1 MSKVLAID
9 LGGTQLRAGL
19 CDAATASAAVE
30 HIGAWPAPKGLDSFR
45 ETIARL
51 AEEHGAVRLGISV
64 PGTARGTRCQWI
76 PNLPWLDG
84 VDLAGLFPNL
94 SIGLG
99 QDAQLALLAEV
110 SAGAAKGLSD
120 AILVAIGTGIG
131 SAVLSGSRIV
141 RGGQG
146 AACSFGW
153 ACADL
158 DDEGRDRDGWLERQ
172 ASGRALD
179 RIGKFAG
186 FSDGHGLVA
195 AARTQNATALS
206 ALERPARALGVTLAT
221 AVALLDP
228 QAVILAGGVAEA
240 ADVLVPLVRTA
251 MERQLPPHL
260 RGVRIEMGDF
270 GKDASLVGAAFA
282 GARGQQWDE
291 IR

>member
-1 MSKVLAID
+1 MSKVLAVD
-9 LGGTQLRAGL
+9 LGGTQLRAGFS
-19 CDAATASAAVE
+19 DAPAVVE
-30 HIGAWPAPKGLDSFR
+30 HIGAWPAPPGLDDFR
-45 ETIARL
+45 ATVARL
-51 AEEHGAVRLGISV
+51 LREHGAERLGVSV
-64 PGTARGTRCQWI
+64 PGTTRGTRCLWI

-84 VDLAGLFPNL
+84 VDLAELFPSL
-94 SIGLG
+94 KIGLG
-99 QDAQLALLAEV
+99 QDAQLALLAEA
-110 SAGAAKGLSD
+110 SAGTAEGMSD

-141 RGGQG
+141 RGAQG

-158 DDEGRDRDGWLERQ
+158 EDEGHDRDGWLERQ
-172 ASGRALD
+172 AAGRALD
-179 RIGKFAG
+179 TLGQKAG
-186 FSDGHGLVA
+186 FGDGRGLVE
-195 AARTQNATALS
+195 AARAGNTNAVA
-206 ALERPARALGVTLAT
+206 ALERPAMALGISLAT
-221 AVALLDP
+221 VVALLDP

-240 ADVLVPLVRTA
+240 ADVLVPMVRRA

-260 RGVRIEMGDF
+260 RGVRIEAGAF

>member
-1 MSKVLAID
+1 MSKILAID

-19 CDAATASAAVE
+19 ADCSNPAGVE
-30 HIGAWPAPKGLDSFR
+30 QVGAWPAPKGIDEFR
-45 ETIARL
+45 GKLSGLVETPGISRM
-51 AEEHGAVRLGISV
+51 GISV
-64 PGTARGTRCQWI
+64 PGTADGTRCQWI
-76 PNLPWLDG
+76 PNLPFLDG
-84 VDLAGLFPNL
+84 VDLAELFPDVE
-94 SIGLG
+94 IGLG
-99 QDAQLALLAEV
+99 QDAQLALLAEAT
-110 SAGAAKGLSD
+110 AGAAQRMTD

-141 RGGQG
+141 RGAHG

-158 DDEGRDRDGWLERQ
+158 ADAGNDRDGWLERQ

-179 RIGKFAG
+179 ALGRQAG
-186 FSDGHGLVA
+186 FGDGRGLVA
-195 AARTQNATALS
+195 AAREGEAKALS
-206 ALERPARALGVTLAT
+206 ALAHPTRALGIGLAT

-240 ADVLVPLVRTA
+240 ADVLVPMVREA

-260 RGVRIEMGDF
+260 RRVRMEKGTF
-270 GKDASLVGAAFA
+270 GPNASLVGAAFA
-282 GARGQQWDE
+282 GARGQKWDE

>member
-19 CDAATASAAVE
+19 CDAAAPAAVE
-30 HIGAWPAPKGLDSFR
+30 HVGAWPAPDGLDGFC

-51 AEEHGAVRLGISV
+51 AREHGAEQLGVSV
-64 PGTARGTRCQWI
+64 PGTARGTRCLWI
-76 PNLPWLDG
+76 PNLPWLDS
-84 VDLAGLFPNL
+84 VELAGLFPDL
-94 SIGLG
+94 TIGLG
-99 QDAQLALLAEV
+99 QDAQLALLAEA

-131 SAVLSGSRIV
+131 SAVLSGSRII

-158 DDEGRDRDGWLERQ
+158 DDDGHDRNGWLERQ

-179 RIGKFAG
+179 AIGQKAG
-186 FSDGHGLVA
+186 FGDGRRLVA
-195 AARTQNATALS
+195 AARAGNADARGALVK
-206 ALERPARALGVTLAT
+206 PAKALGVSLAT

-240 ADVLVPLVRTA
+240 TDMLVPMVRTA
-251 MERQLPPHL
+251 MARQLPPHL
-260 RGVRIEMGDF
+260 RGVRIGAGAF

>member
-19 CDAATASAAVE
+19 CEDAAPAAVE
-30 HIGAWPAPKGLDSFR
+30 HIGAWPAPKGLDGFR
-45 ETIARL
+45 EAISGL
-51 AEEHGAVRLGISV
+51 AGEHGAERLGVSV
-64 PGTARGTRCQWI
+64 PGTAHGTRCLWI

-84 VDLAGLFPNL
+84 VDLAELFPDL
-94 SIGLG
+94 TIGLG
-99 QDAQLALLAEV
+99 QDAQLALLAEA

-120 AILVAIGTGIG
+120 AMLVAIGTGIG

-141 RGGQG
+141 RGGRG

-179 RIGKFAG
+179 ALGRQAG
-186 FSDGHGLVA
+186 FGDGRGLVA
-195 AARTQNATALS
+195 VARAGNANALG
-206 ALERPARALGVTLAT
+206 ALARPAKALGVSLAT

-240 ADVLVPLVRTA
+240 ADVLVPMVRTA
-251 MERQLPPHL
+251 MEKQLPPHL
-260 RGVRIEMGDF
+260 RGVRIEAGVF
-270 GKDASLVGAAFA
+270 GKDASLVGAAYA

>member
-19 CDAATASAAVE
+19 SDSAASSTVSRL
-30 HIGAWPAPKGLDSFR
+30 GAWPAPIGLVEFR
-45 ETIARL
+45 EMVARL
-51 AEEHGAVRLGISV
+51 VQEHDAERLGVSV
-64 PGTARGTRCQWI
+64 PGTARGTRCLWI

-84 VDLAGLFPNL
+84 VDLAELFPSL
-94 SIGLG
+94 TIGLG
-99 QDAQLALLAEV
+99 QDAQLALLAEA

-141 RGGQG
+141 RGGHG

-158 DDEGRDRDGWLERQ
+158 DDAGHDRDGWLERQ

-179 RIGKFAG
+179 AVGQQAG
-186 FSDGHGLVA
+186 FGDGRGLVA
-195 AARTQNATALS
+195 AARGGDRAALA
-206 ALERPARALGVTLAT
+206 ALQQPAKALGVSLAT

-240 ADVLVPLVRTA
+240 ADVLVPMVRTA

-260 RGVRIEMGDF
+260 RYVRIEVGAF

>member
-19 CDAATASAAVE
+19 STAPAAVE
-30 HIGAWPAPKGLDSFR
+30 HIGAWPAPAGLDDLR
-45 ETIARL
+45 TTVARL
-51 AEEHGAVRLGISV
+51 ARAHGATRLGISV
-64 PGTARGTRCQWI
+64 PGTARGARCLWI

-84 VDLAGLFPNL
+84 IDLSEVLPDLA
-94 SIGLG
+94 IGLG
-99 QDAQLALLAEV
+99 QDAQLALLAEA

-120 AILVAIGTGIG
+120 AILVAIGTGVG

-158 DDEGRDRDGWLERQ
+158 DDPGHDRDGWLERQ
-172 ASGRALD
+172 AAGRALD
-179 RIGKFAG
+179 AIGRMAG
-186 FSDGHGLVA
+186 FSDGRGVVA
-195 AARTQNATALS
+195 AARAGNTDAIDAL
-206 ALERPARALGVTLAT
+206 ARPAKALGVSLAT

-240 ADVLVPLVRTA
+240 ADVLVPMVRHA

-260 RGVRIEMGDF
+260 RGVRIEAGAF

>member
-9 LGGTQLRAGL
+9 LGGTQLRAGF
-19 CDAATASAAVE
+19 CDDAAPAAVE
-30 HIGAWPAPKGLDSFR
+30 HIGAWPAPTGLDDFR
-45 ETIARL
+45 ATVGRL
-51 AEEHGAVRLGISV
+51 TREHGAERLGISV
-64 PGTARGTRCQWI
+64 PGTARGTRCLWI

-84 VDLAGLFPNL
+84 IDLVELFPAL
-94 SIGLG
+94 QIGLG
-99 QDAQLALLAEV
+99 QDAQLALLAET

-141 RGGQG
+141 RGVQG

-158 DDEGRDRDGWLERQ
+158 GDAGHDRDGWLERQ

-179 RIGKFAG
+179 TLGRQAG
-186 FSDGHGLVA
+186 FSDGRGLVA
-195 AARTQNATALS
+195 AVRQGNTDALDT
-206 ALERPARALGVTLAT
+206 LERPAKALGVSLAT

-228 QAVILAGGVAEA
+228 QTVILAGGVAEA
-240 ADVLVPLVRTA
+240 ADVLVPMVRTA

-260 RGVRIEMGDF
+260 RGVCIEAGAF

>member
-1 MSKVLAID
+1 MSKVLAVD

-19 CDAATASAAVE
+19 CAAAAPAAVE
-30 HIGAWPAPKGLDSFR
+30 HIGAWPAPKGLDGFR
-45 ETIARL
+45 EAIARM
-51 AEEHGAVRLGISV
+51 AHDHGAERFGVSV
-64 PGTARGTRCQWI
+64 PGTARGTRCLWI

-99 QDAQLALLAEV
+99 QDAQLAMLAEV

-120 AILVAIGTGIG
+120 AMLVAIGTGIG
-131 SAVLSGSRIV
+131 SAVLSGSRIM

-146 AACSFGW
+146 TACSFGW

-158 DDEGRDRDGWLERQ
+158 DDEGHDRDGWLERQ
-172 ASGRALD
+172 ASGRAFD
-179 RIGKFAG
+179 AIGRQAG
-186 FSDGHGLVA
+186 FSDGRGLLA
-195 AARTQNATALS
+195 AARAGNATAID
-206 ALERPARALGVTLAT
+206 ALARPAKALGVSLAT

-228 QAVILAGGVAEA
+228 QTVILAGGVAEA
-240 ADVLVPLVRTA
+240 ADVLVPMVRAA
-251 MERQLPPHL
+251 MEKQLPPHL
-260 RGVRIEMGDF
+260 RRVRIEAGSF

>member
-9 LGGTQLRAGL
+9 LGGTQLRAGI
-19 CDAATASAAVE
+19 CDAAAPAGVV
-30 HIGAWPAPKGLDSFR
+30 HIGAWPVPQGLDGFR
-45 ETIARL
+45 DKITGLTR
-51 AEEHGAVRLGISV
+51 EHGAERLGISV
-64 PGTARGTRCQWI
+64 PGTARGTRCLWI
-76 PNLPWLDG
+76 PNLPWLDD
-84 VDLAGLFPNL
+84 VDLQELFPGL
-94 SIGLG
+94 AIGLG
-99 QDAQLALLAEV
+99 QDAQLALLAEA
-110 SAGAAKGLSD
+110 SSGAAKGLSD

-158 DDEGRDRDGWLERQ
+158 EDEGHDRDGWLERQ
-172 ASGRALD
+172 ASGRALAA
-179 RIGKFAG
+179 IGQKAG
-186 FSDGHGLVA
+186 FGDGRGLVA
-195 AARTQNATALS
+195 AARAANADALG
-206 ALERPARALGVTLAT
+206 ALARPAQALGVSLAA

-228 QAVILAGGVAEA
+228 QAVILTGGVAEA
-240 ADVLVPLVRTA
+240 ADVLAPMVRTA

-260 RGVRIEMGDF
+260 RGVRIEAGDF

>member
-9 LGGTQLRAGL
+9 LGGTQLRAGF
-19 CDAATASAAVE
+19 CDDATPAAVE
-30 HIGAWPAPKGLDSFR
+30 HIGAWPAPTGLDGFR
-45 ETIARL
+45 ETITGLAR
-51 AEEHGAVRLGISV
+51 EHGAERLGISV
-64 PGTARGTRCQWI
+64 PGTARGTRCLWI

-84 VDLAGLFPNL
+84 VDLAGLFRDL
-94 SIGLG
+94 AIGLG
-99 QDAQLALLAEV
+99 QDAQLALLAEA

-120 AILVAIGTGIG
+120 AILLAIGTGIG

-158 DDEGRDRDGWLERQ
+158 DDAGHDRDGWLERQ
-172 ASGRALD
+172 ASGRSLD
-179 RIGKFAG
+179 NVGRQAG
-186 FSDGHGLVA
+186 FGDGRGLVA
-195 AARTQNATALS
+195 AARAGNAD
-206 ALERPARALGVTLAT
+206 ALGALARPTKALGMSLAT

-240 ADVLVPLVRTA
+240 ADVLVPLVRAA
-251 MERQLPPHL
+251 MEKQLPPHL
-260 RGVRIEMGDF
+260 RGVRIEPGTF
-270 GKDASLVGAAFA
+270 GKDASLVGAAIA
-282 GARGQQWDE
+282 GVRGQQWDE

>member
-19 CDAATASAAVE
+19 CAAAAPAAVE
-30 HIGAWPAPKGLDSFR
+30 HIGAWPAPKGLDGFCEAITGLTR
-45 ETIARL
+45 
-51 AEEHGAVRLGISV
+51 EHGAERLGISV
-64 PGTARGTRCQWI
+64 PGTARGTRCLWI
-76 PNLPWLDG
+76 PNLPWLDD
-84 VDLAGLFPNL
+84 VDLQELFPGL
-94 SIGLG
+94 AIGLG
-99 QDAQLALLAEV
+99 QDAQLALLAEA

-120 AILVAIGTGIG
+120 VILVAIGTGIG

-158 DDEGRDRDGWLERQ
+158 DDDGHDRDGWLERQ

-179 RIGKFAG
+179 TIGEMAG
-186 FSDGHGLVA
+186 FGDGRGLVA
-195 AARTQNATALS
+195 EARVGNADALGALAPS
-206 ALERPARALGVTLAT
+206 AQALGVSLAT

-260 RGVRIEMGDF
+260 RGVRIAAGSF
-270 GKDASLVGAAFA
+270 GKDASLVGAAYA